1 MLFLT
6 VPNKIEIIIENEFI
20 IIKGPLG
27 TKKKK
32 KSKHILLNFDASTNK
47 LWLLN
52 SNLKEKHFYL
62 SILNKLIWGVLK
74 GFCVK
79 LNIIG
84 VGYIAVVNGHQL
96 NLKLGFCHN
105 ILYTIPK
112 GISIKILNQ
121 RLLTLAI
128 SGNDFQQINQV
139 AAEIRS
145 LRTVEPYKGKGIK
158 YFNEIVKRKEGKKSS
173 V

>member
-6 VPNKIEIIIENEFI
+6 VPKNIEIIISEEFI

-32 KSKHILLNFDASTNK
+32 KSKHIDLVFDNTTQK

-52 SNLKEKHFYL
+52 TDLKEKHFYL

-79 LNIIG
+79 LNI
-84 VGYIAVVNGHQL
+84 Y
-96 NLKLGFCHN
+96 
-105 ILYTIPK
+105 
-112 GISIKILNQ
+112 
-121 RLLTLAI
+121 
-128 SGNDFQQINQV
+128 
-139 AAEIRS
+139 
-145 LRTVEPYKGKGIK
+145 
-158 YFNEIVKRKEGKKSS
+158 
-173 V
+173 

>member
-1 MLFLT
+1 M
-6 VPNKIEIIIENEFI
+6 
-20 IIKGPLG
+20 GQ
-27 TKKKK
+27 KKKK
-32 KSKHILLNFDASTNK
+32 KSKHINLVFDNSTQK

-52 SNLKEKHFYL
+52 TDLKEKHFYL

-84 VGYIAVVNGHQL
+84 VGYKAVVEGNQL

-105 ILYTIPK
+105 ILYSIPAGITIK
-112 GISIKILNQ
+112 VLNQ
-121 RLLTLAI
+121 KLLTLVI

-145 LRTVEPYKGKGIK
+145 LKPVEPYKGKGIK
-158 YFNEIVKRKEGKKSS
+158 YFNEIVKRKEGKKTN